1 MMSYLRSMFASH
13 SYTIVMAISAV
24 ITMVKLI
31 ALASYVEAEHFNDYI
46 IPLSLGSFLAFILS
60 LGLVESTTKIFA
72 RLFAEKQEIIAL
84 GSYRY
89 ILPTL
94 LKRGLFLLCIALI
107 YARFFEH
114 KSFFWVLSIC
124 LIACTVSASTLL
136 ASMQRST
143 MKTNIMS
150 GTSLLRALLSVTAVF
165 IGYSFSPIYGP
176 IIGEVIA
183 QLLSLIA
190 GFLMLLKS
198 HRLSYREVIAVP
210 MANISRNLAEK
221 HSIKLSL
228 FLAYLIMSIP
238 VYLDRYYFELNYPI
252 GELAP
257 YSLCA
262 ILLGVSY
269 LVFNTLYQ
277 RAGPRMVIEYKLGS
291 SQADIFRLAAG
302 AAIAGIIFL
311 ILFFL
316 FIMAVYGSGYA
327 ESLFSKYAVSVN
339 MLLLVFSISIF
350 NSTGIF
356 EGIFLSFD
364 QEKKFMQS
372 SFFYLACLAI
382 SLVVN
387 FYYSLTLIEFLL
399 IYLIIKVS
407 HFIFIFL
414 LFYLYLKD
422 SNSHKVVI

>member
-1 MMSYLRSMFASH
+1 
-13 SYTIVMAISAV
+13 MAISAGITV
-24 ITMVKLI
+24 IKLI
-31 ALASYVEAEHFNDYI
+31 AFASYVDAENFNNYI

-60 LGLVESTTKIFA
+60 FGLVESTTKIFA
-72 RLFAEKQEIIAL
+72 RLFADKKEIIAL

-94 LKRGLFLLCIALI
+94 LKRGLFLLCIVAI
-107 YARFFEH
+107 YARFFEQ
-114 KSFFWVLSIC
+114 KSFVWVLSIC

-150 GTSLLRALLSVTAVF
+150 GTSLFRALVSVIAVF

-183 QLLSLIA
+183 QLLSLII

-198 HRLSYREVIAVP
+198 HRLSYLEVAAVS
-210 MANISRNLAEK
+210 MANISTNLKEK
-221 HSIKLSL
+221 HSIKFSL
-228 FLAYLIMSIP
+228 FFAYLIMSIP
-238 VYLDRYYFELNYPI
+238 LYLDRYYFELNYSI
-252 GELAP
+252 SELAP

-262 ILLGVSY
+262 ILLGASY

-277 RAGPRMVIEYKLGS
+277 RAGPRMIIEYKSGRS
-291 SQADIFRLAAG
+291 PSDIFRIAVGTAFAG
-302 AAIAGIIFL
+302 AIFL
-311 ILFFL
+311 MLFFS
-316 FIMAVYGSGYA
+316 FIILVYEFGYA
-327 ESLFSKYAVSVN
+327 ESLFSKYSVSLN
-339 MLLLVFSISIF
+339 MLLLVFSISVF

-372 SFFYLACLAI
+372 SFFYLACLVI
-382 SLVVN
+382 LLVVN
-387 FYYSLTLIEFLL
+387 FYYSFTLIEFLL
-399 IYLIIKVS
+399 IYLILKVA
-407 HFIFIFL
+407 HFMFIFL
-414 LFYLYLKD
+414 LIYLYSKD
-422 SNSHKVVI
+422 NNSHKSLFNPMSTG